1 MINLRNIK
9 IAHLNLRDIFA
20 NHLLKSGYL
29 YYKTGHVKEII
40 KDNDRYL
47 GVTQDEEGIHQVMID
62 FLTNRINFSCDCP
75 DLISSPCKHIIAC
88 ACAIKDKEKITPI
101 EIDLK
106 VFPKTFKQ
114 YVKKVEEKIEKA
126 EQSYQPYNAFQDFFK
141 RELALL
147 DDALL
152 DNEEEVCQKVFYLF
166 SVLSQVEIDLLKD
179 SLSEN
184 ILSLNSILRSLL
196 VNHSDFIMESSK
208 WYSKYN
214 FAITLEDIFSLMA
227 NKVSTYLEAEKLMDL
242 LNWINQD
249 GNLENHETYL
259 LAKIKLNYE
268 YLDKSEALKMING
281 YKDEY
286 TSVLDYYIHQRIKEE
301 RVEEVIVELEELRKQ
316 EHLMEEHAYLLLELY
331 QNKNEQAKFND
342 LAEFIFYQ
350 APTYDC
356 YNILK
361 SNVSKVKFQV
371 KKEKYL
377 EALFNHNVND
387 YYRVIKQEKDLER
400 LFNFYLQGGLEVLN
414 NHASEFD
421 SSYQEKIINNNIT
434 YVKANIPSCK
444 SENEAMNLMYYIFQ
458 IQDILGT
465 PLGKSPKLLGK
476 IKRMANGNEHF
487 KRVFISCLTY
497 LK

>member
-1 MINLRNIK
+1 VINLRNIK

-249 GNLENHETYL
+249 GNLENHETYFL
-259 LAKIKLNYE
+259 
-268 YLDKSEALKMING
+268 
-281 YKDEY
+281 
-286 TSVLDYYIHQRIKEE
+286 SV
-301 RVEEVIVELEELRKQ
+301 
-316 EHLMEEHAYLLLELY
+316 
-331 QNKNEQAKFND
+331 
-342 LAEFIFYQ
+342 
-350 APTYDC
+350 
-356 YNILK
+356 
-361 SNVSKVKFQV
+361 
-371 KKEKYL
+371 
-377 EALFNHNVND
+377 
-387 YYRVIKQEKDLER
+387 
-400 LFNFYLQGGLEVLN
+400 
-414 NHASEFD
+414 
-421 SSYQEKIINNNIT
+421 
-434 YVKANIPSCK
+434 
-444 SENEAMNLMYYIFQ
+444 
-458 IQDILGT
+458 
-465 PLGKSPKLLGK
+465 
-476 IKRMANGNEHF
+476 
-487 KRVFISCLTY
+487 
-497 LK
+497 